1 MKELDFY
8 FDVGSPTS
16 YLAYRKLLQ
25 MQSKYNF
32 NLIYIPILLGGIF
45 KLTGNQSPAV
55 IAAKGKYMELF
66 DLPRF
71 AKLYNVSFKSNP
83 HFPVNTLTLMRGAIA
98 AQEMTFLNKYLDCV
112 FDALWV
118 KQLNM
123 GHPEILADELKKN
136 EMEYSVVIKLA
147 QSEQIKAKLI
157 ENTQQAVDRGIFGAP
172 TFFIEGDMYFGQD
185 RLHIIE
191 TLLMKDGKQT
201 ETFIKQ
207 SISTDSKLSPDL
219 MNELQKT
226 KI

>member
-1 MKELDFY
+1 
-8 FDVGSPTS
+8 
-16 YLAYRKLLQ
+16 
-25 MQSKYNF
+25 
-32 NLIYIPILLGGIF
+32 
-45 KLTGNQSPAV
+45 
-55 IAAKGKYMELF
+55 MELF

-136 EMEYSVVIKLA
+136 EVEYSVVIKLA

-219 MNELQKT
+219 INEL
-226 KI
+226 